1 MREEVGRRRS
11 GSGVWLGAFKCAL
24 WTDVAAATV
33 LVLAP
38 FAEKVF
44 SFLSK
49 DEVEKLRQEEERK
62 IATLRRDKKSRL
74 LDAANDNIDKD
85 AARHA
90 DSTSRQQQQDSN
102 ADKNSNSSEE
112 DDDEDDDEEEEDD
125 EDKQR
130 RKDVVDNAVRAQF
143 EDAEDIR

>member
-1 MREEVGRRRS
+1 M
-11 GSGVWLGAFKCAL
+11 
-24 WTDVAAATV
+24 
-33 LVLAP
+33 
-38 FAEKVF
+38 
-44 SFLSK
+44 
-49 DEVEKLRQEEERK
+49 RQEEERK

-85 AARHA
+85 DARHA

-112 DDDEDDDEEEEDD
+112 DDDEDDDEEEDEDEDD
-125 EDKQR
+125 EDKQH

>member
-1 MREEVGRRRS
+1 MV
-11 GSGVWLGAFKCAL
+11 GAFKCAL
-24 WTDVAAATV
+24 WTDVADATV
-33 LVLAP
+33 LSLAP

-85 AARHA
+85 DARHA
-90 DSTSRQQQQDSN
+90 DSTSSRQQQQDSN

-112 DDDEDDDEEEEDD
+112 DDDDDEEEDEDEDD
-125 EDKQR
+125 EDKQH

>member
-1 MREEVGRRRS
+1 MG
-11 GSGVWLGAFKCAL
+11 GSRDGGAWLGAFKCAL

-85 AARHA
+85 DARHA
-90 DSTSRQQQQDSN
+90 DSTSRQQQQDSH

-112 DDDEDDDEEEEDD
+112 DDDDEDEDEEEEDK

>member
-11 GSGVWLGAFKCAL
+11 GSGVCLGAFKCAL

-85 AARHA
+85 DARHA

-112 DDDEDDDEEEEDD
+112 DDDEDGDEEEEDD

>member
-1 MREEVGRRRS
+1 MREEVG
-11 GSGVWLGAFKCAL
+11 GSWGAFKCAL

-85 AARHA
+85 DARHA
-90 DSTSRQQQQDSN
+90 DSTSRQQQQDSH

-112 DDDEDDDEEEEDD
+112 DEDDEDEEEEDD

>member
-1 MREEVGRRRS
+1 M
-11 GSGVWLGAFKCAL
+11 LL
-24 WTDVAAATV
+24 
-33 LVLAP
+33 
-38 FAEKVF
+38 AEKVF

-85 AARHA
+85 DVARHA
-90 DSTSRQQQQDSN
+90 DKTSTSSSTSRSRQQQQQQDS
-102 ADKNSNSSEE
+102 KNSNSS
-112 DDDEDDDEEEEDD
+112 DEADQDEELEQQDNEEQEQQRQDD
-125 EDKQR
+125 
-130 RKDVVDNAVRAQF
+130 VDNAAMRAQF

>member
-1 MREEVGRRRS
+1 M
-11 GSGVWLGAFKCAL
+11 
-24 WTDVAAATV
+24 
-33 LVLAP
+33 
-38 FAEKVF
+38 
-44 SFLSK
+44 
-49 DEVEKLRQEEERK
+49 RQEEERK

-85 AARHA
+85 DARHA

-112 DDDEDDDEEEEDD
+112 EDDDDEEEDEDEDD
-125 EDKQR
+125 EDKQH

>member
-1 MREEVGRRRS
+1 MV
-11 GSGVWLGAFKCAL
+11 GAFKCAL

-33 LVLAP
+33 LSLAP

-85 AARHA
+85 DARHA
-90 DSTSRQQQQDSN
+90 DSTSSRQQQQDSN

-112 DDDEDDDEEEEDD
+112 DDDEDDDEEEDEDD
-125 EDKQR
+125 EDKQH